1 MGASASSQAPT
12 VAPSASNA
20 AQVAPKPF
28 GASNASNA
36 APKAPNAVATSNA
49 AAAPFAT
56 GGPAEVLTGGFFW
69 PVSPKKSATKKAA
82 SSSSSSS
89 TKSKATKK
97 AAKPKSKKSDGKLPA
112 SLDDRTVEQLKAR
125 AKALGVPCISSLNK
139 KQLIAAIRKR
149 SGRK

>member
-20 AQVAPKPF
+20 
-28 GASNASNA
+28 NASA
-36 APKAPNAVATSNA
+36 APKAPNAA
-49 AAAPFAT
+49 AAPSNAPFAT

-69 PVSPKKSATKKAA
+69 PVSPKKSSSSKKAAASSSSSTKKATKSKSKSKKAA
-82 SSSSSSS
+82 SSSSS
-89 TKSKATKK
+89 
-97 AAKPKSKKSDGKLPA
+97 GKLPA